1 MRKIKPIFIIRFPNT
16 IDNEIVNDVKNK
28 IVETQTD
35 LLKEYHI
42 LVMKDIERVGE
53 VQFEI
58 YNSDCTEIEFK
69 ELQDKLLKNIQYE
82 QNQNQS

>member
-1 MRKIKPIFIIRFPNT
+1 MKQIKPIFVMRFPNT
-16 IDNEIVNDVKNK
+16 IDNKIVNDITDK

-42 LVMKDIERVGE
+42 LVMKDMDRVGE
-53 VQFEI
+53 VEFEM

-69 ELQDKLLKNIQYE
+69 ELQNKLLKNI
-82 QNQNQS
+82 